1 MINMLTLVEPW
12 THTSICKMVILQ
24 MMLER
29 GRMKTRMRVLTFVHE
44 GGVLVYPRLVQDAR
58 SCFG

>member
-1 MINMLTLVEPW
+1 
-12 THTSICKMVILQ
+12 
-24 MMLER
+24 MLER